1 MEKNK
6 RLRDNKDFQ
15 KIYKKGRRIWD
26 DKFTVYFLKNG
37 LKDESKVGFTVNKK
51 IGNAVIRNHLKR
63 RLKEIIRHHFPL
75 IPKGY
80 NIIIVPKKK
89 VLGFSYSKL
98 EKSLLYILSISEKG
112 KR

>member
-89 VLGFSYSKL
+89 VLGFSYSKFRPNAL
-98 EKSLLYILSISEKG
+98 EA
-112 KR
+112 